1 MLCCENEAFFIFSIE
16 SFLFGFSNMFII
28 KSLPSINK
36 EDDNLSIELND
47 GTINLMFIVKKK
59 LKISKKGKILY

>member
-1 MLCCENEAFFIFSIE
+1 
-16 SFLFGFSNMFII
+16 MFII